1 MAQTPNKT
9 KQKNNRLRAATSP
22 PHSCSQVHDELLS
35 MPAFLEIV
43 HTDVQADVHYAP
55 SFVTQVVTCSLS
67 LLFSFSSLNNGSLAN
82 IPFLLRPVLSH
93 SVVSDSLRPHG
104 L

>member
-1 MAQTPNKT
+1 MAQTANKT
-9 KQKNNRLRAATSP
+9 KQKNNRLRAASP

-35 MPAFLEIV
+35 VPAFLEIV
-43 HTDVQADVHYAP
+43 HTDIQTDVHYAP

-82 IPFLLRPVLSH
+82 IPFLLCPVLSH
-93 SVVSDSLRPHG
+93 SVMSDSLRPHG